1 MPELKVKLK
10 KPTEMVEINFDR
22 ERPFLEIHSYTK
34 HNSSPQS
41 ENIAF
46 SFQYEITH
54 KNGNHSSG
62 GIGVSVFW
70 KPKIIDIRGAI
81 SVKIGFQVQNADY
94 DGFTID
100 VYYELIEKLDIS
112 MPTGGFDTELNDL
125 RNIKILFSA
134 PFGQGKSFFL
144 SKYFDERAD
153 KYNVFKLFPVNYS
166 VATNQDIFR
175 YIKSDILFQL
185 LGRHDTQFE
194 KITSGFTDSF
204 YSFFKKNTQKVLS
217 PFLLMIPKIGKNLHT
232 IYSELNSL
240 NEAFCKHQI
249 NEDELKKTHEFVQ
262 KLIEEEGSIYEDNFY
277 SQLIRNLLLQLKQI
291 DPKKE
296 NVLLIDDLD
305 RMDPDHIFRI
315 LNVLSAHYDI
325 FHNNA
330 EEESNKF
337 GFDRIIL
344 VGDYENLRH
353 IYEYRYG
360 HKVDFAGYINKYFST
375 GIFRFNNNEIFDGFI
390 QNLDNFKLGDEELKN
405 PCYSIIQQMLKVFKD
420 SNDLNLRELIKLR
433 EIGYTKALRRIREC
447 NYDEYSRFNYSA
459 FSPFIA
465 LLSMIGSHEDLKY
478 KILKL
483 EHESIKKHFNLDMA
497 CLQLFASLSKE
508 SNRTGIVCFRGA
520 RKFVFDIQLDFDY
533 DVIQVKN
540 IRILGSETLKEIP
553 AAKLDF
559 TPGDFI
565 ELLNKNID
573 LFNSIKHNY

>member
-1 MPELKVKLK
+1 VLKVTLK
-10 KPTEMVEINFDR
+10 NQKEMVEITFDR
-22 ERPFLEIHSYTK
+22 ERPFLEIHSYEK
-34 HNSSPQS
+34 HNSSTQS
-41 ENIAF
+41 EDIAF
-46 SFQYEITH
+46 SFQYEITY

-62 GIGVSVFW
+62 GVGVSVFW
-70 KPKIIDIRGAI
+70 KPKIIDIREAI
-81 SVKIGFQVQNADY
+81 SVKIGFELQNAEY

-100 VYYELIEKLDIS
+100 VYYELMEKLDIS
-112 MPTGGFDTELNDL
+112 MPTGGFDNELDDP

-134 PFGQGKSFFL
+134 PFGQGKSTFL
-144 SKYFDERAD
+144 GQYFDERAD

-166 VATNQDIFR
+166 VASNQDIFR

-185 LGRHDTQFE
+185 LSRHDTQFE

-204 YSFFKKNTQKVLS
+204 YGFFKSNKKKVLS
-217 PFLLMIPKIGKNLHT
+217 PFLSMIPKIGKNLHT

-249 NEDELKKTHEFVQ
+249 NKDELKKTSEFVQ
-262 KLIEEEGSIYEDNFY
+262 NLIEEEGSIYEDNFY
-277 SQLIRNLLLQLKQI
+277 SQLIRNLLSQLKHN
-291 DPKKE
+291 DTKKE

-325 FHNNA
+325 FHNNT

-360 HKVDFAGYINKYFST
+360 PKVDFAGYINKYFST

-390 QNLDNFKLGDEELKN
+390 QNLDNFKLGDEQLKN

-447 NYDEYSRFNYSA
+447 NYDEYSLFNYSA

-483 EHESIKKHFNLDMA
+483 NHESIKKHIKLDKA

-508 SNRTGIVCFRGA
+508 SKSTGIVCFRGD
-520 RKFVFDIQLDFDY
+520 RKFVFDIQLDINY
-533 DVIQVKN
+533 DTIAVTHFTI
-540 IRILGSETLKEIP
+540 ISSETLKEMP
-553 AAKLDF
+553 GAKLDF
-559 TPGDFI
+559 TPDDFI